1 LNFLVG
7 GHSIWAAVWH
17 ELPDHDGSES
27 ETLMF
32 TSRAYGTK
40 NWGRKLGLKTVT
52 KSAFSGVCY
61 RASKIELRRARPV
74 SDALLHYFYA
84 IELSKTTHFKT
95 IHR

>member
-32 TSRAYGTK
+32 TSRL
-40 NWGRKLGLKTVT
+40 WDRKLGPKTMTENYDQECISRDV
-52 KSAFSGVCY
+52 
-61 RASKIELRRARPV
+61 L
-74 SDALLHYFYA
+74 
-84 IELSKTTHFKT
+84 
-95 IHR
+95 